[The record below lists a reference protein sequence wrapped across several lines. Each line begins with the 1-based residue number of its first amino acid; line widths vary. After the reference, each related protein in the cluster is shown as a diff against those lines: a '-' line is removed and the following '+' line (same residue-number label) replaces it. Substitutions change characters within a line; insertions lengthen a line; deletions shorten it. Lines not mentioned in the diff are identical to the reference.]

1 MKSVCLFSGFQNNI
15 ENSKFQHQ
23 KIMKILHL
31 SAAQNWGGGEN
42 HLENLCFEL
51 KEDTTIVVFCVRDGM
66 LHQRLQGRE
75 LDVITAPLANKM
87 DPRFVLKLAYLCK
100 KQKFD
105 LLHIHDST
113 ALTLSVM
120 ADHFAELPPFV
131 LSKKTSFPI
140 RPRQQTLFKYNYPK
154 IKKILCVSEATKKI
168 STQTIRCGDRLEV
181 VYHGTRLDNKAANS
195 SFSVRKKFNLPEE
208 AVIVGNIANHIEAK
222 HLETYIRTADYLIN
236 QKNQKQLYFV
246 QIGNFSRRTEDLKKL
261 VKELD
266 LEDHIFF
273 SGYISEASALIP
285 QFDVMLLT
293 SENEGIPQVIYES
306 FYYNVPVVS
315 TNVGGIPEVIE
326 NKVNGLLNEAYDHK
340 GLGENLLFL
349 LENPQVIPNFAKISR
364 EKLFQNF
371 TSKIMA
377 GKTLEIYKTA
387 LNGRVH

>member
-1 MKSVCLFSGFQNNI
+1 
-15 ENSKFQHQ
+15 
-23 KIMKILHL
+23 MKILHL

-51 KEDTTIVVFCVRDGM
+51 KEDVKNAVFCVRGGM
-66 LHQRLQGRE
+66 LHQRLQGRD
-75 LDVITAPLANKM
+75 LNVITAPLANKM

-105 LLHIHDST
+105 LLHLHDST
-113 ALTLSVM
+113 ALTLAVM
-120 ADHFAELPPFV
+120 ADHFAALPPFI

-140 RPRQQTLFKYNYPK
+140 RPRRQTLFKYNYQK
-154 IKKILCVSEATKKI
+154 IKKILCVSEATKEI
-168 STQTIRCGDRLEV
+168 STQTINCGGRLEV
-181 VYHGTRLDNKAANS
+181 VYHGTRLDNKAEKS
-195 SFSVRKKFNLPEE
+195 SFWIRSKFDLPEG
-208 AVIVGNIANHIEAK
+208 AVIIGNIANHIEAK
-222 HLETYIRTADYLIN
+222 HLETFIYTADYLIN

-266 LEDHIFF
+266 LEDHILFT
-273 SGYISEASALIP
+273 GYIPEASALIP
-285 QFDVMLLT
+285 QFDVTLLT

-326 NKVNGLLNEAYDHK
+326 DNVNGLLSNPYDHMS
-340 GLGENLLFL
+340 LGENLLFL

-387 LNGRVH
+387 LNGRLH

>member
-1 MKSVCLFSGFQNNI
+1 MSFSAN
-15 ENSKFQHQ
+15 NSKATDFCIRR
-23 KIMKILHL
+23 KMRILHL

-51 KEDTTIVVFCVRDGM
+51 KEDVSSVVFCVSGGM
-66 LHQRLQGRE
+66 LHNRLKEQ
-75 LDVITAPLANKM
+75 DQQVIAAPLANKM

-100 KQKFD
+100 KQNFD

-113 ALTLSVM
+113 ALTLAVM
-120 ADHFAELPPFV
+120 ADHFANLPPFI

-140 RPRQQTLFKYNYPK
+140 RPRRQTLFKYNYQK
-154 IKKILCVSEATKKI
+154 IKKILCVSEVTKEI
-168 STQTIRCGDRLEV
+168 STQTITCGGRLEV
-181 VYHGTRLDNKAANS
+181 VYHGTRLDNKAEKS
-195 SFSVRKKFNLPEE
+195 PFWIRKKFNLPND
-208 AVIVGNIANHIEAK
+208 AVIIGNIANHIEAK
-222 HLETYIRTADYLIN
+222 HLETFIYTADYLIN
-236 QKNQKQLYFV
+236 KKNKKQLFFF
-246 QIGNFSRRTEDLKKL
+246 QIGNFSRRTEALKKL
-261 VKELD
+261 VIELD
-266 LEDHIFF
+266 LEAHIFF
-273 SGYISEASALIP
+273 LGYIPEASAIIP

-326 NKVNGLLNEAYDHK
+326 DKLNGLLSDPYDHK

-364 EKLFQNF
+364 KKLYQNF
-371 TSKIMA
+371 TSSIMA

-387 LNGRVH
+387 LNGRLH

>member
-1 MKSVCLFSGFQNNI
+1 
-15 ENSKFQHQ
+15 
-23 KIMKILHL
+23 MKILHL

-51 KEDTTIVVFCVRDGM
+51 KEDLKNVVFCVRDGM
-66 LHQRLQGRE
+66 LHKRLEEQGQQ
-75 LDVITAPLANKM
+75 VITAPLANKM

-113 ALTLSVM
+113 ALTLAVM
-120 ADHFAELPPFV
+120 ADHFATLPPFV

-140 RPRQQTLFKYNYPK
+140 RPRRQTLFKYNYPK
-154 IKKILCVSEATKKI
+154 IKKILCVSKTTKEI
-168 STQTIRCGDRLEV
+168 SSQTIACGGRMEV
-181 VYHGTRLDNKAANS
+181 VYHGTRLDNKAEKS
-195 SFSVRKKFNLPEE
+195 PFSIGRKFNLPEG

-222 HLETYIRTADYLIN
+222 HLETFIRTAHYVVNLK
-236 QKNQKQLYFV
+236 QQKQHYFL
-246 QIGNFSRRTEDLKKL
+246 QIGNFSRRTENLKKL

-266 LEDHIFF
+266 LEDHVFF
-273 SGYISEASALIP
+273 AGYIPEASALIP
-285 QFDVMLLT
+285 QFDVMLIT

-326 NKVNGLLNEAYDHK
+326 NQVNGLLNDPYDHT

-371 TSKIMA
+371 TSRIMA

-387 LNGRVH
+387 INGRLH